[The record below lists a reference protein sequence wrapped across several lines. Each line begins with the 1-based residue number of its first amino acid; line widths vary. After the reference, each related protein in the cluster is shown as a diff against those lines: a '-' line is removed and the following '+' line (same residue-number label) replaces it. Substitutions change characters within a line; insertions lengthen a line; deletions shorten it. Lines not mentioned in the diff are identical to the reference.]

1 MRKAGLGV
9 IAVVA
14 WALLC
19 ISPVNAED
27 LLFEPLI
34 VEQSE
39 YPAVAVYK
47 DETDEMWS
55 ISQNQATTLVVYSFA
70 TKTFRTVST
79 TGSIP
84 AVTSRSAGGIIGNKI
99 YHVGGYGSSET
110 HVLDTE
116 TLVWSKLANMPIYSI
131 YGHVVITVKEENR
144 LFVYGGFGSGYYK
157 TVYEYFPANNSWV
170 TKGSEGSGVAFT
182 YGVAMGQYLFLHAG
196 EAGAPNTNQY
206 LRFEMGTNSWTTL
219 APRTSLVAR
228 RFHGMIADESS
239 LSIWIVGGLISGGTA
254 VHYRTRFNSISTQQP
269 YVDSFSGSALCYE
282 YLIVHDPSGNVLC
295 KTDSAF
301 YKIKRGCNYI
311 SGCPLVETAS
321 CPPTY
326 PIRCASKLCAAVPAE
341 CSGLRTTCSADQI
354 TCFNGAC
361 ATSCEACSLPGFS
374 CPSGEIKCCDG
385 SCRSSYDLCP
395 TTICTPDKPFRCS
408 DGLCKATAAECN
420 TLVSCAFGE
429 VACGDGRCA
438 LESECKRAFCPISSF
453 FCPSDLSC
461 ASQEEGCGAVQSYCG
476 EGKVVCWDG
485 SCVSSTALCARPL
498 LLEKIAPISLLF
510 DTTLA
515 ELQLPIASWMTG
527 TVLGSITV
535 DVSVLEQ
542 NAEIILKEANPEKM
556 KQANFSASAKEGSE
570 IMGPC
575 MELSVE
581 LTSQPTTSFVKINMI
596 VNLTPNLRAKQ
607 FSVVHLNNETME
619 WTFLPTT
626 AGAAAGTTQ
635 AEASA
640 SFDGDGTFCL
650 AYSGDKRPFLTLV
663 APAVF
668 VIRGSSDLQ
677 IAFSLSSPV
686 WDDVTLPFTTVGTA
700 EEGTDYT
707 LFSESKSPAVFSAGS
722 SSVKLILF
730 FPEASFTGYRT
741 LQFQFSEA
749 TPAQIEVPDVEIATI
764 LLTNTFLTL
773 SSEDILAIFPAISLL
788 HQLIPFK
795 DEIEL
800 IENQLEVTIE
810 GIVEMDRNGTELV
823 YHPFPLAQEFTT
835 TLLGENALKLSGL
848 VPLLNQSVSLE
859 ATFRLNSTQVLDLSP
874 SEETRDEMTTIESL
888 ALFLD
893 LTMGSW
899 ELHPSTAYLELS
911 VKLASSD
918 GMLTPVTT
926 SPDEGNHNDTTSE
939 RRTARTLSNQNDSV
953 VTAFRSEHT
962 WIWLESS
969 LVGEMGGNDVPRVV
983 LTDDGKPMIHFTLP
997 SSGDGVQ
1004 FHSLMVLRRNT
1015 EVVEEDKE
1023 DEDTNLLVI
1032 ILPAAGG
1039 GLLLLICLAVI
1050 LLVVVLRLGKRH
1062 HKTKKDLESAVEMA
1076 EPSEYLS
1083 NFNSKSGTQKKN
1095 KGVSRSN
1102 TNGSALSSLSVGE
1115 MFALDYNELEFGK
1128 QIGQGS
1134 FGVVYQGEWRL
1145 TPVAIKLLNN
1155 LKQEQLEEFQ
1165 QEVEL
1170 MQNLRPHSNVVLLLG
1185 VCVHPEHPLCIVTE
1199 LLPKGSLL
1207 DFLKSQEA
1215 ANLNHKDLLRIAK
1228 GIAAGMQHLHAE
1240 QIVHCD
1246 LSARNILLTETLE
1259 AKVADFG
1266 MSRVLSADEEQHKT
1280 LSNVGPVRWMAPE
1293 SIKDRV
1299 YSEKTDVW
1307 SFGVVLWEIASFG
1320 EMPYKQLT
1328 PMQVSVQ
1335 VVTEDLRL
1343 EPPEG
1348 APEVFGELM
1357 MECFA
1362 KRPEDR
1368 PSFKSLHSRLHTTFK
1383 QN

>member
-1 MRKAGLGV
+1 MDCAKQLQWS
-9 IAVVA
+9 VA
-14 WALLC
+14 LQIVHLEKFL
-19 ISPVNAED
+19 AEMGAAH
-27 LLFEPLI
+27 L
-34 VEQSE
+34 
-39 YPAVAVYK
+39 
-47 DETDEMWS
+47 
-55 ISQNQATTLVVYSFA
+55 SQN
-70 TKTFRTVST
+70 
-79 TGSIP
+79 
-84 AVTSRSAGGIIGNKI
+84 
-99 YHVGGYGSSET
+99 
-110 HVLDTE
+110 
-116 TLVWSKLANMPIYSI
+116 
-131 YGHVVITVKEENR
+131 
-144 LFVYGGFGSGYYK
+144 
-157 TVYEYFPANNSWV
+157 
-170 TKGSEGSGVAFT
+170 
-182 YGVAMGQYLFLHAG
+182 
-196 EAGAPNTNQY
+196 
-206 LRFEMGTNSWTTL
+206 
-219 APRTSLVAR
+219 AR
-228 RFHGMIADESS
+228 E
-239 LSIWIVGGLISGGTA
+239 
-254 VHYRTRFNSISTQQP
+254 
-269 YVDSFSGSALCYE
+269 
-282 YLIVHDPSGNVLC
+282 
-295 KTDSAF
+295 
-301 YKIKRGCNYI
+301 
-311 SGCPLVETAS
+311 
-321 CPPTY
+321 
-326 PIRCASKLCAAVPAE
+326 
-341 CSGLRTTCSADQI
+341 
-354 TCFNGAC
+354 
-361 ATSCEACSLPGFS
+361 
-374 CPSGEIKCCDG
+374 
-385 SCRSSYDLCP
+385 
-395 TTICTPDKPFRCS
+395 
-408 DGLCKATAAECN
+408 
-420 TLVSCAFGE
+420 
-429 VACGDGRCA
+429 
-438 LESECKRAFCPISSF
+438 
-453 FCPSDLSC
+453 
-461 ASQEEGCGAVQSYCG
+461 EEGCGAVQRYCG

-498 LLEKIAPISLLF
+498 LLEKIAPISLIF

-515 ELQLPIASWMTG
+515 ELQLPIISWMTD

-535 DVSVLEQ
+535 DVTVLEQ

-575 MELSVE
+575 MELFVE
-581 LTSQPTTSFVKINMI
+581 LTSRPTSDFLFIDMV
-596 VNLTPNLRAKQ
+596 LALPPNLRENQ
-607 FSVVHLNNETME
+607 LSVVHLNNDTTE
-619 WTFLPTT
+619 WTSLATT
-626 AGAAAGTTQ
+626 TIRIAESTQ
-635 AEASA
+635 LEVSA
-640 SFDGDGTFCL
+640 SFNDDGTFCL
-650 AYSGDKRPFLTLV
+650 AYNGDKRPFLTLV
-663 APAVF
+663 APRVF
-668 VIRGSSDLQ
+668 LIRGSSDLQ
-677 IAFSLSSPV
+677 ITFSLSSPV
-686 WDDVTLPFTTVGTA
+686 WDDVSLPFVTVGTA
-700 EEGTDYT
+700 EEGTDYQ
-707 LFSESKSPAVFSAGS
+707 LFSASRSPAEFAAGS
-722 SSVKLILF
+722 SSVELILF
-730 FPEASFTGYRT
+730 FPGTSSFTGYRS

-788 HQLIPFK
+788 HQLIPLQ
-795 DEIEL
+795 DGLEQSEY
-800 IENQLEVTIE
+800 QLEVMIQ
-810 GIVEMDRNGTELV
+810 GISEMDHNGTELV

-835 TLLGENALKLSGL
+835 TLLGENALELSGT
-848 VPLLNQSVSLE
+848 VPWPKSSQNQSVSLE
-859 ATFRLNSTQVLDLSP
+859 ATFHLNSTQVLDLSP
-874 SEETRDEMTTIESL
+874 SEETIDEMTTIESL

-893 LTMGSW
+893 LRIGSW
-899 ELHPSTAYLELS
+899 GLHPSTAYLELS

-1023 DEDTNLLVI
+1023 DENTNLLVI

-1039 GLLLLICLAVI
+1039 GLLLLSCLAVI

-1062 HKTKKDLESAVEMA
+1062 HKTKKDLELAVEMV

-1083 NFNSKSGTQKKN
+1083 NFNSKSGTQKQKKRN
-1095 KGVSRSN
+1095 KGVSRSD

-1357 MECFA
+1357 MECFE
-1362 KRPEDR
+1362 KRQDDR
-1368 PSFKSLHSRLHTTFK
+1368 PSFKSLHSHLHTALK
-1383 QN
+1383 A